1 MESKEPVAGSTMPS
15 YGDMSEDDKNKSGLN
30 TLIKKYFAP
39 GGLLIALL
47 IRSATSGSTATAS
60 PIMPSGTNTSV
71 STQELRT
78 PGPTGPKT
86 STTGPL
92 SMDAPSLLR
101 RMADSNAA
109 PEPTLNATMG
119 GAEGLAS
126 DGSQPEP
133 APEER

>member
-1 MESKEPVAGSTMPS
+1 MESKEPVIGSTMPS

-71 STQELRT
+71 STQDLRT
-78 PGPTGPKT
+78 PGPTGTTT
-86 STTGPL
+86 STT
-92 SMDAPSLLR
+92 SCT
-101 RMADSNAA
+101 
-109 PEPTLNATMG
+109 E
-119 GAEGLAS
+119 
-126 DGSQPEP
+126 
-133 APEER
+133 